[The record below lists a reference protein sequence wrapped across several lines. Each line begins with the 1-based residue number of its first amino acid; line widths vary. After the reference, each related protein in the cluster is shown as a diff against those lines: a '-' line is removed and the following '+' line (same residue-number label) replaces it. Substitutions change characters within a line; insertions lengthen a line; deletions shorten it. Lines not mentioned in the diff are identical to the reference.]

1 MIKFGVAGNPD
12 DFYNKKYKASEQM
25 PKYLY
30 DMGLDAYEYQCSRGV
45 RISDDKCKKLK
56 DEANKYN
63 ILLSVHAPYYI
74 SLSTQ
79 EEEKKEKTIKY
90 ITDTMEVAKK
100 MGATRIVVHAGALLG
115 LEREYAVE
123 SSCKLLKQAYD
134 VADSLGLSDITICPE
149 TMGKINQLGNSDEII
164 KMCLSDERLIPT
176 IDFGHLYCRTLGKLN
191 SIEAWESELKKYID
205 KLGYEKMKNFHS
217 HFSKME
223 YTQNGGEKRHV
234 TFNDEGYGPYFEHV
248 LDVLDKL
255 KLSPRI
261 ICESAGTQSFD
272 SLKMKEMYNKKENML

>member
-134 VADSLGLSDITICPE
+134 VADSLGLSDIIICPE

-191 SIEAWESELKKYID
+191 SIEAWEGELKKYID
-205 KLGYEKMKNFHS
+205 KLGYERMKNFHS

-234 TFNDEGYGPYFEHV
+234 TFSDEGYGPYFEHV
-248 LDVLDKL
+248 LYVLDKL